1 MPEIKIEKYS
11 GGKPNIDSS
20 CRVCKRS
27 TKHAIFSGAQL
38 SGSEPMGYGDY
49 FQWHNE
55 YQIIQCLGCETVAFR
70 QTHENSEDY
79 YPVGPGDYEH
89 AVSVDIFP
97 NPEEGR
103 NPIEDDFIL
112 PTNLDRIYTETIKS
126 INNGQSV
133 LTGIGI
139 RAIVETVC
147 KDKQA
152 SGKDLYQKINDLVT
166 QGVLTK
172 DGADILHKLR
182 TLGNEAAHEVKP
194 HDKVQLGLALD
205 VIDHLLQ
212 GVYILPHYAK
222 TKFK

>member
-1 MPEIKIEKYS
+1 MPEIEIKQYEN
-11 GGKPNIDSS
+11 GKPNIDSS
-20 CRVCKRS
+20 CRVCKRI
-27 TKHAIFSGAQL
+27 TKHAIFSGVQL
-38 SGSEPMGYGDY
+38 RGREPMGNDDY
-49 FQWHNE
+49 YQWYNE
-55 YQIIQCLGCETVAFR
+55 YQIIQCLGCEEIAFR

-79 YPVGPGDYEH
+79 YPVGPGEYEH
-89 AVSVDIFP
+89 AVTVEVFP

-103 NPIEDDFIL
+103 SPIDDDFLL
-112 PTNLDRIYTETIKS
+112 PTNLERIYSETIKS

-147 KDKQA
+147 KDKKA
-152 SGKDLYQKINDLVT
+152 NGKDLYGKINDLVA

-182 TLGNEAAHEVKP
+182 TLGNKSAHEVKP

-212 GVYILPHYAK
+212 GVYILPHHAK

>member
-1 MPEIKIEKYS
+1 MSEIKLKKYS
-11 GGKPNIDSS
+11 EGKPNIDSS

-27 TKHAIFSGAQL
+27 TKHAIISGAQL
-38 SGSEPMGYGDY
+38 SGSEPMGHGDY
-49 FQWHNE
+49 YQWNNE
-55 YQIIQCLGCETVAFR
+55 YQIIQCLGCETVSFR

-79 YPVGPGDYEH
+79 YQVGPDEYEH
-89 AVSVDIFP
+89 AVSVDIYP

-103 NPIEDDFIL
+103 NLIEDDYLL
-112 PTNLDRIYTETIKS
+112 PTNLHRIYSETIKS
-126 INNGQSV
+126 INNGQDV

-139 RAIVETVC
+139 RAIVETTC
-147 KDKQA
+147 KDKNA
-152 SGKDLYQKINDLVT
+152 SGKDLYEKINDLVT

-212 GVYILPHYAK
+212 GVYILPYHAK
-222 TKFK
+222 AKFK